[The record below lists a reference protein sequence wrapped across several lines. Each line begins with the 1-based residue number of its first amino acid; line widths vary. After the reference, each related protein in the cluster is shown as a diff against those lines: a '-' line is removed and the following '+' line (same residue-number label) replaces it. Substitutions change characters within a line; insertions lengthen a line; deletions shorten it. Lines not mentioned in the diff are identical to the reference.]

1 MVVKLSQRDIAAL
14 LGVTLDANP
23 VSGKSVS
30 GEEVFRKI
38 KYNGEDLTAA
48 EIGIEFATT
57 CRRVWWLLRRG
68 FTDEEIISIL
78 GAHVEYQK
86 KILGH

>member
-1 MVVKLSQRDIAAL
+1 MVAKLNRKDIAAL
-14 LGVTLDANP
+14 LGVTIDANP
-23 VSGKSVS
+23 ISGKSVS
-30 GEEVFRKI
+30 GEEEFRKI
-38 KYNGEDLTAA
+38 KYNGEYLTAT